1 MNKSDRPQ
9 YLFQIWK
16 LYFSRG
22 KYEFALKFRM
32 NIHDVGL
39 NVWRIEKVKQGQ
51 KLMLAQGKG

>member
-22 KYEFALKFRM
+22 KYEYALTFKRD
-32 NIHDVGL
+32 IHDVGP

-51 KLMLAQGKG
+51 KLMFAQGKG